1 MLVED
6 RATDKYRRLYRQL
19 KDEISSS
26 WKVTWRELSQYID
39 PYTGRYLN
47 TDTVDKDNNGERKD
61 QKILNGVTFEA
72 KRTLAAGLHGGLTSP
87 SRPWFTL
94 GVDDDALME
103 LPEVKEWFHAV
114 RSRMLLVL
122 SKSNFYSS
130 VHQLYEE
137 LGQYGTGV
145 MLIEEDFNNSIR
157 FRTYTCGEYML
168 AGGSEYQTPS
178 ILFRRFSLTARQVV
192 DIFGLDK
199 VTVRTKSL
207 YENGKAESRV
217 MVIHAILP
225 VNEGRYKYESVYYE
239 LDGGDEDK
247 ILRKSGYDGK
257 PFVAPRWDVNG
268 TDVYGTGPG
277 WQSLGDIK
285 QLQSMEQKKL
295 KALDK
300 MIDPPMNA
308 PTSMKGERVTL
319 IPGTVNYV
327 DSVSGGQGLSPTFL
341 VNPNLQ
347 AIRVEVE
354 AIEERIKRLF
364 YYDLFLSLSSAT
376 KRMTATEVQQRY
388 EEKLMILGPVTER
401 LEHELLNPVIDRV
414 FEIMLR
420 QKLIPPPPEAIAGMT
435 MKIGYISLLAQAQ
448 KMVGSGAIEQLAG
461 FVGNLAAVNPSILD
475 KVDMDEAIDQYGMM
489 LGVPPKVVRS
499 DEDVDKIR
507 ADKAAQMQQQQNIA
521 NATQM
526 AQGAKVLADTKTGE
540 GSALDMILGAQ

>member
-1 MLVED
+1 
-6 RATDKYRRLYRQL
+6 
-19 KDEISSS
+19 
-26 WKVTWRELSQYID
+26 
-39 PYTGRYLN
+39 
-47 TDTVDKDNNGERKD
+47 
-61 QKILNGVTFEA
+61 
-72 KRTLAAGLHGGLTSP
+72 
-87 SRPWFTL
+87 
-94 GVDDDALME
+94 
-103 LPEVKEWFHAV
+103 
-114 RSRMLLVL
+114 
-122 SKSNFYSS
+122 
-130 VHQLYEE
+130 
-137 LGQYGTGV
+137 
-145 MLIEEDFNNSIR
+145 
-157 FRTYTCGEYML
+157 
-168 AGGSEYQTPS
+168 
-178 ILFRRFSLTARQVV
+178 
-192 DIFGLDK
+192 
-199 VTVRTKSL
+199 L